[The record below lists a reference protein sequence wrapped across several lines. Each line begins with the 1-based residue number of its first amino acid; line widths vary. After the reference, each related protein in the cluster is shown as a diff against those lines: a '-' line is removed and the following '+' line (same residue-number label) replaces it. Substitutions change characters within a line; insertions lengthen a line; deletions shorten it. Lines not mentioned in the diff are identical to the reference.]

1 MARTITE
8 IKKSMTNQFMSEP
21 VIREKYGLKE
31 DDTFDG
37 SFSQVSIE
45 SILFG
50 IVASVIYLLESM
62 FDNLKGEIDK
72 QIPTAIVASV
82 PWYHKIALAYQHGDS
97 LVLDEKTLQ
106 YVYDNIDTEKQVVKY
121 AACRDMGGYID
132 LLVAGEDE
140 SGRPKALT
148 SNILTAFKSYMN
160 SRKPAGIFLE
170 VFSYDPDIIKISMQV
185 EYDPMLLNQDG
196 SLISDA
202 SVFPVEKAVTEY
214 LYSIEYGGVFNK
226 TKLIDAVQRTIGVK
240 DVVVTQVEAKSAAA
254 ESFQVV
260 DRNSYSSVGGSMAPV
275 DLKNQITY
283 ALKI

>member
-8 IKKSMTNQFMSEP
+8 IKKSMTDQFMSEP
-21 VIREKYGLKE
+21 VIREKYGLSE
-31 DDTFDG
+31 GDTFDG

-50 IVASVIYLLESM
+50 IVASVIYLLETM
-62 FDNLKGEIDK
+62 FDNLKGEVDK
-72 QIPTAIVASV
+72 QIATAIVASV

-97 LVLDEKTLQ
+97 LVLDEKTME

-121 AACRDMGGYID
+121 AACRDMDGYIY

-160 SRKPAGIFLE
+160 SRKPAGIFLD

-196 SLISDA
+196 SLVSDN
-202 SVFPVEKAVTEY
+202 SVFPVEEATREY
-214 LYSIEYGGVFNK
+214 LHGIEYGGVFNK
-226 TKLIDAVQRTIGVK
+226 TKLVDAVQRATGVK
-240 DVVVTQVEAKSAAA
+240 DVILTKAEAKAADSD
-254 ESFQVV
+254 SFSVI
-260 DRNSYSSVGGSMAPV
+260 DGNNYSSKGGSLTPADANMISYV
-275 DLKNQITY
+275 
-283 ALKI
+283 LKI